1 MGIFTTKEKV
11 IVEDIGSNLKMSNHG
26 FLRILQEA
34 ANMASTEAGHGLT
47 DLDKTNTTWV
57 LLNWRVKIL
66 KRPQYNEIVTV
77 NTWANFSKNIYSIRS
92 FELYVNDELI
102 AIADSKWVYVNA
114 HTHQIEKIDDD
125 LIANYG
131 QEEKTLFDTEFRD
144 RTKMPGNLEELYT
157 YTTMRR
163 DLDVNHHVNNIVFL
177 DIANELIDNDLILN
191 STDFSI
197 VYKKEITHGETI
209 SCYKTTDDAGN
220 TTIFLHNK
228 EKNILH
234 GIVKIKKA

>member
-11 IVEDIGSNLKMSNHG
+11 IVEDISSNLRMSNHG

-34 ANMASTEAGHGLT
+34 ANMASTQAGHGLT
-47 DLDKTNTTWV
+47 DIDKTNTTWV

-66 KRPQYNEIVTV
+66 KRPEYNDIVTI
-77 NTWANFSKNIYSIRS
+77 NTWASFSKNIYSIRG

-144 RTKMPGNLEELYT
+144 RTKMQDGLEELYT
-157 YTTMRR
+157 YTTMKR
-163 DLDVNHHVNNIVFL
+163 DLDVNHHVNNIIFL
-177 DIANELIDNDLILN
+177 DIANEILVNDITTN
-191 STDFSI
+191 STEFSV
-197 VYKKEITHGETI
+197 VYKKEIAYKDTI
-209 SCYKTTDDAGN
+209 SCYKTIEENNSTVV
-220 TTIFLHNK
+220 FLYNK
-228 EKNILH
+228 EKDILH
-234 GIVKIKKA
+234 GVIKIK